1 MPSKYQLAIES
12 LFHIYDKEGILVPFK
27 LNEIQRRIDQKLTTS
42 RRISI
47 LKFRQG
53 GVSTYVMA
61 RFLVECMT
69 RHTIAVML
77 THDKE
82 HTEKLFERAKLMLK
96 YLDGGNLK
104 ASTTRENK
112 NELVFKKTDSSF
124 YIGTAGSRDFGRSA
138 TITHLHLSEIA
149 FYKDPKRLL
158 TGLLQCVPKSG
169 MIIQE
174 TTANGWGT
182 WFQKRFYEYME
193 NRGGFKACFYP
204 WYIHGEYRALHEAV
218 PPFSEYE
225 EWLMK
230 EFNVDLFQLQWRR
243 DHLDLMEGDESGF
256 KQEYPATPEEA
267 FKLSGGSLFGFLE
280 QPTAEERK
288 DWEIFEPD
296 ASRLK
301 GHPRK
306 GFHYVFGADSAGGTG
321 NDYSVIVGVC
331 LETLE
336 QVFEYRN
343 NELAPPEFGQV
354 ISRYAKIFNN
364 AYIVPESNSHGLAV
378 IYELKQRVPL
388 ITIYKAQVSGKV
400 SNASLNIPSVG
411 YGWKTTAISKPYMVG
426 IAQKLL
432 KAGLK
437 IYSLFLFDELF
448 SFSETDEGKLEG
460 LAEHDDTAI
469 AFMLACIG
477 LLRLSRREGV
487 ELIPRNLEHASLE
500 EFENE
505 HLKKEKPELER
516 FDKGGR
522 YIMYVS
528 DLFEPRTS
536 RKNVHFA
543 NLTM

>member
-1 MPSKYQLAIES
+1 MSKHKLAIES

-27 LNEIQRRIDQKLTTS
+27 LNEIQRRIDKELETS
-42 RRISI
+42 NRISI

-53 GVSTYVMA
+53 GVSTYIMA
-61 RFLVECMT
+61 RFLVECMSK
-69 RHTIAVML
+69 HSVCVML
-77 THDKE
+77 AHDRD
-82 HTEKLFERAKLMLK
+82 HTEKLFERAQLMLK
-96 YLDGGNLK
+96 YLDGGKLS
-104 ASTTRENK
+104 ASTTRENR
-112 NELVFKKTDSSF
+112 NEIVFKKTDSTF

-169 MIIQE
+169 YIIQE

-193 NRGGFKACFYP
+193 GRGGFKACFYP
-204 WYIHGEYRALHEAV
+204 WYIHEEYKARHEAV

-243 DHLDLMEGDESGF
+243 DQLDLMEGDEAGF

-280 QPTAEERK
+280 QPTSKERK
-288 DWEIFEPD
+288 DWEIFEPN
-296 ASRLK
+296 AYKKK
-301 GHPRK
+301 GHPRR
-306 GFHYVFGADSAGGTG
+306 GFHYVFGADSSGGTG
-321 NDYSVIVGVC
+321 NDYSAIVGVC

-354 ISRYAKIFNN
+354 IARYAKMFNK

-388 ITIYKAQVSGKV
+388 TTIYRAQVSGKLT
-400 SNASLNIPSVG
+400 NAALNIPSAG

-437 IYSLFLFDELF
+437 IYSLQLFDELF
-448 SFSETDEGKLEG
+448 SFSETEDGKLEG

-477 LLRLSRREGV
+477 LLRLSRRESV
-487 ELIPRNLEHASLE
+487 ELIPRNLEYASLE
-500 EFENE
+500 EFEQE
-505 HLKKEKPELER
+505 HLNKKEPKIER
-516 FDKGGR
+516 FDENGR
-522 YIMYVS
+522 YIMFSS
-528 DLFEPRTS
+528 DLFGGRVS
-536 RKNVHFA
+536 RKCVHSV
-543 NLTM
+543 NLV